1 MPFRLCFADPPSPK
15 KEGFVQ
21 LTVTRK
27 KAICIFPNAQYEQ
40 KITDGFL

>member
-15 KEGFVQ
+15 REGFVQ
-21 LTVTRK
+21 LTVTHK

-40 KITDGFL
+40 EITDGFL

>member
-1 MPFRLCFADPPSPK
+1 MPFRLCFRLPRK
-15 KEGFVQ
+15 GEGFVQ